1 MIQSREIELV
11 PIKEIKINP
20 KNRNKHDNAQIE
32 RLIKIIGYQGF
43 RNPLIVSNRTGL
55 LVAGHGRL
63 EAARKM
69 KLKEVPVMKQDFADD
84 AQEYAAMVS
93 DNSIS
98 SWSELDISG
107 INADLPDLGKDFDID
122 LLGIKNFEIGTDQDE
137 PGCDEDDVPEHVEPK
152 TRLGDIY
159 QLGGHRLMCGDST
172 SIDAVEKL
180 MDGKKAEL
188 CFTSPPYADQR
199 EYNGGKDLSTEH
211 LAKFISTSFG
221 MVNYYAVNLGY
232 SRKNGEV
239 NQYWNDYIKE
249 AGSCGLKFLS
259 WNIWDKG
266 EAGSIGN
273 QTAMFAIEHEWI
285 FVFGEGSFKLNL
297 TEKNKDPGRY
307 QQHRT
312 IRNKDGTTTS
322 IKNAKPRKNRDF
334 SQLKTIIRQT
344 PQKARNHGIDHPA
357 MFPVEFPEKHILAMT
372 DSGQNVYEPFGG
384 SGTTMIA
391 AEKTGRSCLMMELD
405 PKYVDVI
412 VARWEKYTGKKAELI
427 HGKT

>member
-172 SIDAVEKL
+172 SIDAVEGL
-180 MDGKKAEL
+180 MAGAKADMVFTDPPYGMNLDTDYSKMGASGLKHERVLGDGDDFKAEL
-188 CFTSPPYADQR
+188 IQTLMGVFDYCEEIFLFGAD
-199 EYNGGKDLSTEH
+199 
-211 LAKFISTSFG
+211 
-221 MVNYYAVNLGY
+221 YYAELIRG
-232 SRKNGEV
+232 KN
-239 NQYWNDYIKE
+239 D
-249 AGSCGLKFLS
+249 GS
-259 WNIWDKG
+259 WIVWDKRSRSETEIG
-266 EAGSIGN
+266 TLDGAFGSDFE
-273 QTAMFAIEHEWI
+273 TCW
-285 FVFGEGSFKLNL
+285 SK
-297 TEKNKDPGRY
+297 KK
-307 QQHRT
+307 
-312 IRNKDGTTTS
+312 
-322 IKNAKPRKNRDF
+322 RKRE
-334 SQLKTIIRQT
+334 LARVLRQT
-344 PQKARNHGIDHPA
+344 GVFAASGEDRSVHPTQKPIAL
-357 MFPVEFPEKHILAMT
+357 VEWFFERAAGNSVADL
-372 DSGQNVYEPFGG
+372 FGG
-384 SGTTMIA
+384 SGSTLIA
-391 AEKTGRSCLMMELD
+391 CEKTKRTCYMMELD

>member
-11 PIKEIKINP
+11 PINEIKINP

-172 SIDAVEKL
+172 SIDAIDRL
-180 MDGKKAEL
+180 MSGAKADMV
-188 CFTSPPYADQR
+188 FTDPPY
-199 EYNGGKDLSTEH
+199 G
-211 LAKFISTSFG
+211 IS
-221 MVNYYAVNLGY
+221 Y
-232 SRKNGEV
+232 
-239 NQYWNDYIKE
+239 D
-249 AGSCGLKFLS
+249 
-259 WNIWDKG
+259 DKK
-266 EAGSIGN
+266 
-273 QTAMFAIEHEWI
+273 H
-285 FVFGEGSFKLNL
+285 
-297 TEKNKDPGRY
+297 
-307 QQHRT
+307 
-312 IRNKDGTTTS
+312 
-322 IKNAKPRKNRDF
+322 
-334 SQLKTIIRQT
+334 
-344 PQKARNHGIDHPA
+344 RNHGGYKLSNFGMILGDDKTFQWSDFEWLDQKEQIWFGANYYCKQLPQSGSWLVWDKKTESQQTNGMLFTA
-357 MFPVEFPEKHILAMT
+357 DFELAWSKKKRKQEICRVMWCGVYAKEKHEARVHPTQKPIALIEWFFDRIKASSVL
-372 DSGQNVYEPFGG
+372 DLFGG
-384 SGTTMIA
+384 SGSTLIA
-391 AEKTGRSCLMMELD
+391 CEKTKRKCYMMELD